1 MDTVDYYTLHLTKEQ
16 AIMAITMLDM
26 KADDLQEQ
34 LDEVVILRD
43 TIKEQ
48 AKIDG

>member
-1 MDTVDYYTLHLTKEQ
+1 MEDKEYYTLHFTKEQ
-16 AIMAITMLDM
+16 TIMAITMLDM
-26 KADDLQEQ
+26 KADELQEQ

-48 AKIDG
+48 AKIDD